1 MLSGDKISTKVKTLI
16 IFTLLFLLY
25 FFSNNNIYAENPEKD
40 DPDFLIPI
48 GNVLQIDAEL
58 KNLIVSDTIEGSA
71 IKKGDLLIQID
82 NKNFDG
88 YKNFETILSSLPN
101 GKEIDLTVN
110 REGQIITTSCTREV
124 LEKVSFNNLLS
135 GFATLTYI
143 DPKTSRFGAVGHP
156 ISIYNSRKIPI
167 KDGSVSTTRD
177 IDIQKSIKGKVG
189 CINAKR
195 LDVIGSF
202 NENTDFGIKGDINN
216 FDLSQLKQYKVAS
229 LDEVKPGKAE
239 IILGTTNKK
248 AKKYD
253 IEILSI
259 ENQVEPKS
267 KSFKIK
273 VTDKNL
279 LKQTGGIVQGMS
291 GTPIVQDD
299 KIIGAV
305 SHAVENDPSVGYG
318 LYIKWMF

>member
-1 MLSGDKISTKVKTLI
+1 MLSSYKISTKVKTLI

-25 FFSNNNIYAENPEKD
+25 FFSNNFIYAENPEKSE
-40 DPDFLIPI
+40 PDFLIPI

-58 KNLIVSDTIEGSA
+58 KDLIVSDTVEGSS
-71 IKKGDLLIQID
+71 IKTGDILMQID

-110 REGQIITTSCTREV
+110 RGGQIITTSCTREV
-124 LEKVSFNNLLS
+124 LEETSFNNLLS

-143 DPKTSRFGAVGHP
+143 DPKTFRFGAVGHP

-167 KDGSVSTTRD
+167 KDGSVSTTKD
-177 IDIQKSIKGKVG
+177 IKIERSAKGKVG

-195 LDVIGSF
+195 LDIIGNF
-202 NENTDFGIKGDINN
+202 HENTEFGIKGNIDN
-216 FDLSQLKQYKVAS
+216 FDMSKFKQYKVAE
-229 LDEVKPGKAE
+229 LNEVKPGKAQ
-239 IILGTTNKK
+239 IILGTKNNR

-259 ENQVEPKS
+259 ENQDEPKC

-273 VTDKNL
+273 VIDKDL
-279 LKQTGGIVQGMS
+279 LRQTGGIVQGMS

-318 LYIKWMF
+318 LYIKWML